1 MSKHHW
7 KNGAGR
13 LAKCK
18 FVTNFQ
24 FVNAV
29 PAKFNKDSTGTSL
42 VVQWLGLC
50 APSAG
55 AQVRFL
61 VRELWIPYAATE
73 DPVYHN
79 RSGIAK

>member
-1 MSKHHW
+1 MWVDLLNASLLQTFK
-7 KNGAGR
+7 
-13 LAKCK
+13 K
-18 FVTNFQ
+18 FVKT
-24 FVNAV
+24 AV
-29 PAKFNKDSTGTSL
+29 PAKFNKDSTGASL

>member
-1 MSKHHW
+1 MWVDLLNASLLQTFK
-7 KNGAGR
+7 
-13 LAKCK
+13 K
-18 FVTNFQ
+18 FVKT
-24 FVNAV
+24 AV

-55 AQVRFL
+55 AQVHFL